1 MERPLDRRGRRTVTR
16 KTKYRL
22 KQLNALAMAMLTGL
36 EALPAFAQS
45 DAERNVADSAG
56 QPQDAVV
63 SYVQEPVVQTP
74 TLYPRVSFNATG
86 SKEWHVYVDANL
98 HAYHFD
104 RQAVKDYHFNENN
117 LGLGLEAGNDV
128 FRIMVGQYHNSIW
141 RNSTFFLAG
150 YTPFQFDITSK
161 DRVNLGPV
169 AGVVSGYLEDATV
182 QVPYTITDPVRGFQ
196 STRYRTENTQKPR
209 GFMPAAG
216 LLLSYEHDHKWGVNL
231 IAVPNVKRA
240 GIYGFVGV
248 QGRIAIPSSWF

>member
-1 MERPLDRRGRRTVTR
+1 MTR

-22 KQLNALAMAMLTGL
+22 KQLGAVALAMITGL

-45 DAERNVADSAG
+45 DAERNVSDSTG
-56 QPQDAVV
+56 QPQAAVV
-63 SYVQEPVVQTP
+63 SYEQAPVAQTP

-86 SKEWHVYVDANL
+86 SKEWHVSVDANL

-117 LGLGLEAGNDV
+117 LGLGLEVSNDV
-128 FRIMVGQYHNSIW
+128 FSFRIGQYHNSIW
-141 RNSTFFLAG
+141 RNSTYLLFG

-161 DRVNLGPV
+161 DRVNLGPIG
-169 AGVVSGYLEDATV
+169 GVVSGYLEDTTV

-196 STRYRTENTQKPR
+196 STRYRTEDTQKPR

-216 LLLSYEHDHKWGVNL
+216 LLLSYEHDHKWGVNV

-240 GIYGFVGV
+240 GVYGFLGI
-248 QGRIAIPSSWF
+248 QARIVVR